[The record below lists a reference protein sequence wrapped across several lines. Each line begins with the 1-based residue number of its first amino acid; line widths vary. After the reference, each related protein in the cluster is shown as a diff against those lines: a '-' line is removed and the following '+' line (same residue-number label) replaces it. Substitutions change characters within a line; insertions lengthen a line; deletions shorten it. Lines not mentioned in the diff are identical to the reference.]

1 MATPEHTI
9 RSWQARLP
17 FQHNLCVGKGKKTPE
32 AVLCGERL
40 REART
45 RAQLSQSELAKKL
58 KILPSTLGNYEQ
70 GLRKLPIRVAKGI
83 QRETGFP
90 AAYVM
95 ALIDEADRDLLM
107 APEGARIALLA
118 AIRQMHR

>member
-1 MATPEHTI
+1 MATTEHTI

-17 FQHNLCVGKGKKTPE
+17 FPHNLCVEKGKKTPE
-32 AVLCGERL
+32 AVLCGARV

-45 RAQLSQSELAKKL
+45 RAQLSQSELARKL
-58 KILPSTLGNYEQ
+58 KMLPSTLGNYEQ

-83 QRETGFP
+83 QRETGVP

-107 APEGARIALLA
+107 APGEARLALLA
-118 AIRQMHR
+118 AIRSLHR

>member
-1 MATPEHTI
+1 
-9 RSWQARLP
+9 
-17 FQHNLCVGKGKKTPE
+17 VGKGKKTPE

-40 REART
+40 KEAR
-45 RAQLSQSELAKKL
+45 AALSQSELARRL

-70 GLRKLPIRVAKGI
+70 GLRKLPIRLAKAV
-83 QRETGFP
+83 QKETGVP

-95 ALIDEADRDLLM
+95 GLIDEADRDLLM
-107 APEGARIALLA
+107 APDGARLALLQ